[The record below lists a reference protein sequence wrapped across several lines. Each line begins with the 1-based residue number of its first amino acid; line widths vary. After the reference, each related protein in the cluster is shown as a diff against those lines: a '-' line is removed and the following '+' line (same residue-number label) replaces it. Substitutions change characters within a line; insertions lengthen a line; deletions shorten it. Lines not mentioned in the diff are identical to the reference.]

1 MLISVYILAIYI
13 LLTFKGKK
21 IWVLF
26 RAEIISD
33 STLAY
38 VIFQALKV
46 ILFFMKIWIWK
57 ICLGDVKYP
66 KAITFYYN
74 SFQLLY

>member
-13 LLTFKGKK
+13 LLAFKYKK

-38 VIFQALKV
+38 AIFQASKLFC
-46 ILFFMKIWIWK
+46 FFMKIWIWK
-57 ICLGDVKYP
+57 IYIGDVKYP